1 MNRATEDLISY
12 VTDSTN
18 LAAYLHALGSQM
30 AGVQDAANGRGKEF
44 IFNLTQTQY
53 DAIPHFYDG
62 TGMVSALA
70 YSNSRKIMLGMVKD

>member
-1 MNRATEDLISY
+1 MNREAELISY

-18 LAAYLHALGSQM
+18 LAAYLHALGSQL
-30 AGVQDAANGRGKEF
+30 VEVRDATNGKGKEF
-44 IFNLTQTQY
+44 VFNLTQAQH

-70 YSNSRKIMLGMVKD
+70 YSNSRKIMLGMVKE